1 MHDERDIREW
11 MDGYGVSREGAI
23 ELIEYQEEAMR
34 RHEEHRMA
42 AGREHYERRIAQQR
56 AADKR
61 RVKRKEDIDW
71 RKDEQ

>member
-1 MHDERDIREW
+1 M
-11 MDGYGVSREGAI
+11 S
-23 ELIEYQEEAMR
+23 
-34 RHEEHRMA
+34 

-71 RKDEQ
+71 RKDEER